1 MPLPFNFDSAINGL
15 SKVTLRGGVVGK
27 VTFAVTFTSL
37 AIAAIAWS
45 VSNIW
50 ISAAALCMVFALA
63 FVMLWRLINFADR
76 HPQAA
81 LLEGA
86 EFLVHE
92 QIVHAAKSV
101 PVLPPQQIEQVQP
114 EAIEGPAADPQI
126 AQQPDEEEAP
136 LLPAGRAE

>member
-1 MPLPFNFDSAINGL
+1 LQLPFNIDNAINGL

-27 VTFAVTFTSL
+27 VTFTVSFASL

-45 VSNIW
+45 VPNIW
-50 ISAAALCMVFALA
+50 ISAGALCMVFVLA
-63 FVMLWRLINFADR
+63 FAMLWRLINFADR

-92 QIVHAAKSV
+92 QIMHSTKSL
-101 PVLPPQQIEQVQP
+101 PSLPPQQIEQVQP
-114 EAIEGPAADPQI
+114 EAIEGLAADPKL
-126 AQQPDEEEAP
+126 AQQPDEEEQI
-136 LLPAGRAE
+136 LLMQERAE